1 VGKKGMIMSDKP
13 ITWQQGIAVV
23 GGAFGLCCMGFML
36 LFNSISTN
44 RVEASENL
52 QQAVQRRNV
61 QMDRMT
67 DMFES
72 YRMQNDKDHKEI
84 MIILLS
90 IKRELR

>member
-1 VGKKGMIMSDKP
+1 MERIMPDKP

-23 GGAFGLCCMGFML
+23 GGAFGLCCIGFML
-36 LFNSISTN
+36 LHGMILADKTYAAEQLAKT
-44 RVEASENL
+44 VEARTQHMN
-52 QQAVQRRNV
+52 
-61 QMDRMT
+61 RMA

-90 IKRELR
+90 IKREIK